1 MPERLEKWRCMKAVE
16 QERIKNK
23 GHFYDSYLNHSILL
37 NGGTASVLIS
47 LVSTFGKE
55 NILLSIVLLVS
66 ALFFA
71 NNAAKAV
78 ESYFLRM
85 EANDVPVKSE
95 KSEKALKLAKK
106 SMTGFMWTVRTL
118 VLIAVIIQIF
128 HFDGSKKLFQSFF
141 VCMGL

>member
-1 MPERLEKWRCMKAVE
+1 M
-16 QERIKNK
+16 
-23 GHFYDSYLNHSILL
+23 
-37 NGGTASVLIS
+37 
-47 LVSTFGKE
+47 
-55 NILLSIVLLVS
+55 
-66 ALFFA
+66 
-71 NNAAKAV
+71 